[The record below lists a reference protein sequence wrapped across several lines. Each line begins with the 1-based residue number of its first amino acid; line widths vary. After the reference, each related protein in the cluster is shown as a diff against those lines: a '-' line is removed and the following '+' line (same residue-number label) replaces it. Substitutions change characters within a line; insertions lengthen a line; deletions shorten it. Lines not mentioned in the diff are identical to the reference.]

1 MPLKKKM
8 AFLAF
13 LKLWNRMS
21 SLGNSKSVVYF
32 LFFLAAGISS
42 LVAFYSIFTAPFSP
56 SNIQLGVFVDR
67 LPVSLSTF
75 KLGDESISIDVD
87 HFVVFQN
94 YLVVPF
100 PTTLVESYF
109 FAGLIGLLSIT
120 LLTSLSY
127 LKKLPFL
134 VAGAGWI
141 FLLTLT
147 NLNGLNTGGPSS
159 NLPLLLF
166 LVATLIPTLY
176 FHVWGSNTPYW
187 IRWITLACAIGG
199 TLYWVVSMS
208 PLVQPLLYV
217 SEHSLLLGIG
227 MGGAWIFWQGHGI
240 LSGLLVVI
248 SRTNAGFKT
257 KTPLQFSVIAVAYL
271 SLLFLLLLNLKG
283 EASLPFSN
291 FSVLYLIFPLGI
303 LGWISTQQKFTQSN
317 QLAGPSFILKS
328 LFIIGFI
335 ALVWTVWKLKIAHN
349 QAGEELIKHLLTYSQ
364 FGFSLFF
371 FIYLGVNFF
380 PLMQQGKAVHAILY
394 KPYILPYYHLRI
406 GGVIVFMVLT
416 TYLEAIIASQ
426 LNSLTSNVV
435 GDYYY
440 QTNQKL
446 EASIFYESSWD
457 RYRYNP
463 KAKNV
468 LAQLLVELNQP
479 SLAKEHL
486 EESFDNAPQV
496 DNILLLADRLQRENK
511 YFEALFYLENGL
523 KYYPNN
529 PILSQNL
536 SLLYS
541 LLKKENQ
548 GLQLLTDLPEKDPIT
563 ASNLMGLQ
571 LKMGKPIDL
580 NEEKVSGIHLINQ
593 ITAQRKFGKEVGQ
606 DKLQK
611 LRDFLAKENTPVVL
625 LAGYR
630 NLFSSIN
637 LEDPSSDL
645 RLLDS
650 LATREDL
657 IDYSMQFQET
667 AVIRSLGAGRITESV
682 KNLNGLAF
690 RNPGDAAY
698 YLNLTGLILAQ
709 NLDFEKASRDFLV
722 SEQKGFQAQLPLHR
736 AVSSWSKNF
745 KDSLYN
751 QAPSP
756 LEATVSFLGNFN
768 ETLPQNLFESWKTS
782 APEGLKLEIAL
793 RLLSQK
799 AHGLTALQIQ
809 EIGTYLVGKVDLE
822 KDLSIF
828 QNKFDLTNPSSLL
841 ALIRFI
847 GCSEELTANPYLSP
861 LIWAAAKQSK
871 NLLQGYELLQTAT
884 EFNKDPL
891 LWALKIQTAKKLGLD
906 NYAAIAREEMKAWMQ
921 EGEIES
927 ALNEVY

>member
-1 MPLKKKM
+1 MG
-8 AFLAF
+8 FLAF
-13 LKLWNRMS
+13 QKSWNRMN
-21 SLGNSKSVVYF
+21 SLRNSKSVIYF
-32 LFFLAAGISS
+32 LYLLAAGISS
-42 LVAFYSIFTAPFSP
+42 LVAAYSIFKAPLSP
-56 SNIQLGVFVDR
+56 SNIQLGAFVDR

-75 KLGDESISIDVD
+75 KLGYEAISIDVD
-87 HFVVFQN
+87 HFLVFQN
-94 YLVVPF
+94 YLVVPY

-109 FAGLIGLLSIT
+109 FASLIGLLSIT
-120 LLTSLSY
+120 LLTSLTY

-134 VAGAGWI
+134 GAGAGWI

-147 NLNGLNTGGPSS
+147 NLNGLNSGGPSS
-159 NLPLLLF
+159 NLSLLLF
-166 LVATLIPTLY
+166 LAATLIPTLY
-176 FHVWGSNTPYW
+176 FHVWGTNTPYW
-187 IRWITLACAIGG
+187 ARWATLACAIGG
-199 TLYWVVSMS
+199 TLYWVVVMS
-208 PLVQPLLYV
+208 PLVQPFLYL
-217 SEHSLLLGIG
+217 SEHSLLVGIG
-227 MGGAWIFWQGHGI
+227 IGGAWIFWQGHGI

-248 SRTNAGFKT
+248 SKTNAGFKT

-291 FSVLYLIFPLGI
+291 FSALYLIFPLGI
-303 LGWISTQQKFTQSN
+303 LGWISTQQKFAQSN
-317 QLAGPSFILKS
+317 QLAGPAYILKS
-328 LFIIGFI
+328 LFLVGFL

-349 QAGEELIKHLLTYSQ
+349 QAGEELVKHLLTYTQ

-406 GGVIVFMVLT
+406 GGVIVFLVLT

-426 LNSLTSNVV
+426 LNSLSSNVI

-463 KAKNV
+463 KAKNA
-468 LAQLLVELNQP
+468 LAQLLIELNQP

-496 DNILLLADRLQRENK
+496 DNILLLANRLQRENK
-511 YFEALFYLENGL
+511 HFEALFYLENGL
-523 KYYPNN
+523 KYFPNN

-541 LLKKENQ
+541 LLKKEAQ

-563 ASNLMGLQ
+563 ASNLLGFQ

-580 NEEKVSGIHLINQ
+580 DEGKVSGIHLINQ
-593 ITAQRKFGKEVGQ
+593 IAAQRKFGKEVGQ
-606 DKLQK
+606 ESLQK
-611 LRDFLAKENTPVVL
+611 LRDFLAKENTPILL

-630 NLFSSIN
+630 NLFSSTN

-657 IDYSMQFQET
+657 IDYRMQFQET
-667 AVIRSLGAGRITESV
+667 SVIRSLGAGRITESV

-709 NLDFEKASRDFLV
+709 NLDFEKASKDFFV
-722 SEQKGFQAQLPLHR
+722 SEQKGFQAQLALHK
-736 AVSSWSKNF
+736 AVGSWSKDY
-745 KDSLYN
+745 KDSLN
-751 QAPSP
+751 NPSPSP
-756 LEATVSFLGNFN
+756 LEATVSFFGKFN
-768 ETLPQNLFESWKTS
+768 ETLPKNLFESWKFSTPK
-782 APEGLKLEIAL
+782 ALKTEIAL

-799 AHGLTALQIQ
+799 AHGLTALQLQ
-809 EIGTYLVGKVDLE
+809 EIGTYLVGKVDRE
-822 KDLSIF
+822 KDLSAF
-828 QNKFDLTNPSSLL
+828 LSKADWSDPSSLF
-841 ALIRFI
+841 AFTRFI
-847 GCSEELTANPYLSP
+847 GCSDELTANPYLSP

-906 NYAAIAREEMKAWMQ
+906 TYATIAREEMKAWMH
-921 EGEIES
+921 EEEIETV
-927 ALNEVY
+927 LNEVY

>member
-1 MPLKKKM
+1 MPQTKKM
-8 AFLAF
+8 GFLAF
-13 LKLWNRMS
+13 QKSWNRMN
-21 SLGNSKSVVYF
+21 SLRNSKSVIY
-32 LFFLAAGISS
+32 LLCFLASGISS
-42 LVAFYSIFTAPFSP
+42 LVAAYSIITASLSP
-56 SNIQLGVFVDR
+56 SNIQLGAFVDR
-67 LPVSLSTF
+67 LPVPLDSF
-75 KLGDESISIDVD
+75 KLGNESTTIEVD
-87 HFVVFQN
+87 HYLVFQN
-94 YLVVPF
+94 YLVVPY
-100 PTTLVESYF
+100 PTTLDESYF

-134 VAGAGWI
+134 GAGAAWI
-141 FLLTLT
+141 FLLTLS
-147 NLNGLNTGGPSS
+147 NLNGLNLGEPSS
-159 NLPLLLF
+159 NLTLLLF
-166 LVATLIPTLY
+166 LAATLIPTLY
-176 FHVWGSNTPYW
+176 FHVWGTNIPYW
-187 IRWITLACAIGG
+187 ARWITLACTIGG
-199 TLYWVVSMS
+199 TLFWVISLS
-208 PLVQPLLYV
+208 PLVQPILYV
-217 SEHSLLLGIG
+217 SEHSLLLGLG
-227 MGGAWIFWQGHGI
+227 MGVAWIFWQGHGI

-248 SRTNAGFKT
+248 SKTNSGLKT

-271 SLLFLLLLNLKG
+271 SLLFLQLLNLKG
-283 EASLPFSN
+283 EASLPFPN
-291 FSVLYLIFPLGI
+291 FSALYLIFPLGI
-303 LGWISTQQKFTQSN
+303 LGWISTQQKIVQSD
-317 QLAGPSFILKS
+317 QLAGPTNILKS
-328 LFIIGFI
+328 LFLIGFL
-335 ALVWTVWKLKIAHN
+335 ALVWTVWKLKIADN
-349 QAGEELIKHLLTYSQ
+349 QAGEELVKHLLTYSQ

-406 GGVIVFMVLT
+406 GGVIVFLVLT
-416 TYLEAIIASQ
+416 TYLEAIIAPQ

-463 KAKNV
+463 KAKNA
-468 LAQLLVELNQP
+468 LAQLLIELNQP

-496 DNILLLADRLQRENK
+496 DNILLLANQLQRENK

-523 KYYPNN
+523 KYFPNN

-541 LLKKENQ
+541 LLKKEAQ

-563 ASNLMGLQ
+563 ASNLMGFQ

-580 NEEKVSGIHLINQ
+580 IEGNLSGIHLINQ
-593 ITAQRKFGKEVGQ
+593 IAAQRKNGKEVDQ
-606 DKLQK
+606 ESLQK
-611 LRDFLAKENTPVVL
+611 LRDFLAKENTPVLL

-630 NLFSSIN
+630 NLFSSAN
-637 LEDPSSDL
+637 LVDPSSDL

-657 IDYSMQFQET
+657 IDYRMQFQET
-667 AVIRSLGAGRITESV
+667 AIIRSLGAGRITESV

-709 NLDFEKASRDFLV
+709 NLDFEKASKDFLV
-722 SEQKGFQAQLPLHR
+722 SEQKGFQAQLPLHK
-736 AVSSWSKNF
+736 AVLSWT
-745 KDSLYN
+745 KDSID
-751 QAPSP
+751 SP
-756 LEATVSFLGNFN
+756 NKLELSSLEATVSFFGKFN
-768 ETLPQNLFESWKTS
+768 ETLPKNLFESWKIS
-782 APEGLKLEIAL
+782 APEALKTEIAL

-799 AHGLTALQIQ
+799 AHGLTTIQLQ
-809 EIGTYLVGKVDLE
+809 EIGAYLVGKVDRE
-822 KDLSIF
+822 KDLSAF
-828 QNKFDLTNPSSLL
+828 LSKADWSDPSSLL
-841 ALIRFI
+841 AFTRFI
-847 GCSEELTANPYLSP
+847 GCSDELTANPYLSP
-861 LIWAAAKQSK
+861 LIWAAAKQTK

-891 LWALKIQTAKKLGLD
+891 LWVLKIQTAKKLGLD
-906 NYAAIAREEMKAWMQ
+906 NYATIAREEMKAWIH
-921 EGEIES
+921 EEEIETL
-927 ALNEVY
+927 LNEVY